1 MATSFEHRALVE
13 QLRSLHQKRAEN
25 PGEQA
30 LNTSHPSGSD
40 SASDDHTSPA
50 VVGHRYAENSADN
63 DAMYPK
69 GTDSDVKNEA
79 GSEEKDPG
87 NNKGLHPRPSGDAPE
102 VEKDYNLNDHND
114 PGSSHPSAKAAAAFA
129 KEAKALAAELRKL
142 VKAAAADSYVSGEAA
157 EEATDD
163 TKTNAK
169 GTMEYPVNT
178 ENDGNIPLTEDQ
190 GKNAGHLEAIRKA
203 ATLECIALRDNMKAA
218 AELDAESFV
227 QTVSAVM
234 NSFAA
239 PYAAAQQK
247 QAAALQ
253 AEEVAIKIAMYD
265 MLAERDGL
273 PKFAEASEANSYK
286 QAAARQAE
294 EIAIKIAMYDM
305 LAERDGLPKFAEAH
319 MDKSDDAELAAKY
332 PPKDKVT
339 RGDVIAAAKANKK
352 EASRKG
358 GRFRKVAEDEE
369 CETSSEE
376 EVADDEEMAAEEI
389 LADMASMPAGGGAPD
404 EEAMMMGMDPAMLA
418 EEGGEAPLSPEEEMA
433 LMALL
438 EQEGMKE
445 SDVKSFA
452 KVASLISNG
461 KINPSSLSR
470 TQVEYLTACDN
481 AVKRAGANFQTLRS
495 ASRVRNEL
503 NSIYRGNKS

>member
-79 GSEEKDPG
+79 GSEEQDPG

-129 KEAKALAAELRKL
+129 KEAKALAAELRNL

-169 GTMEYPVNT
+169 GTMEYPVNA

-190 GKNAGHLEAIRKA
+190 GKNAGDLAEIRAA
-203 ATLECIALRDNMKAA
+203 ATAECIALRENMKAA

-234 NSFAA
+234 NTFAA

-247 QAAALQ
+247 QAAALE
-253 AEEVAIKIAMYD
+253 AEDLAIKIAMYN

-273 PKFAEASEANSYK
+273 PKFAEEHMGMK
-286 QAAARQAE
+286 AE
-294 EIAIKIAMYDM
+294 KKDE
-305 LAERDGLPKFAEAH
+305 
-319 MDKSDDAELAAKY
+319 SDDAELAAKY

-339 RGDVIAAAKANKK
+339 RGDVIAAAKDNKK

-358 GRFRKVAEDEE
+358 GKFRKVAEDEE